1 MKKNANIE
9 LLRIISMLMV
19 TMLHALGKSGLLVDL
34 SQIDSVSAINSG
46 IGLPNAWAAWILEA
60 LSISAVNIFM
70 LISGYFLINSEFKV
84 KRLIE
89 IILQIFIYTAGSFGA
104 GLLLGVI
111 DKKDV
116 NTYSLLNNFLPVHME
131 VYWFMTVYVVIYIC
145 LPLISK
151 GLNALNEKQ
160 HRLMLILLLVYECVI
175 KSVLPFRLTTD
186 SKGYTFL
193 WYLVV
198 FVAGAYFRKY
208 GFKVLKSSG
217 RGWALYFAAAAC
229 MLIENNVIRFVI
241 TRYGRLE
248 ELGTAALDYNNIFV
262 FLEAVGIFAAF
273 INAKP
278 MKESI
283 GKVICF
289 LSPMALGVYLLQEN
303 FTFRYEW
310 QKWFGLEGALKEPL
324 YLMLLRVFG
333 AVLAMYAL
341 GTAVDFIRR
350 VYFEAAMNRSSGAKR
365 RIPSKGKN

>member
-34 SQIDSVSAINSG
+34 SKIDSVSAINSG

-70 LISGYFLINSEFKV
+70 LISGYFLINSEFKI

-116 NTYSLLNNFLPVHME
+116 SIYSLLNNFLPVHME
-131 VYWFMTVYVVIYIC
+131 VYWFMTAYVVIYIC

-217 RGWALYFAAAAC
+217 RGWVLYFAAAAC
-229 MLIENNVIRFVI
+229 VVVESFGIRYVI
-241 TRYGRLE
+241 TRFGKLE
-248 ELGTAALDYNNIFV
+248 ELGTMAALEYNNIFV

-324 YLMLLRVFG
+324 YLMLLRIFG

-341 GTAVDFIRR
+341 GTFVDFIRR
-350 VYFEAAMNRSSGAKR
+350 VYFNVKSDQK
-365 RIPSKGKN
+365 I